1 MKNRNPPRPFPLY
14 AMLHVVALGLG
25 AWAWAGLLTSGS
37 LAQTGAQS
45 GTQISVANRDVV
57 KRMDA
62 MVRARLAVETLTQ
75 MMAGRARF
83 NRANARAARRDLI
96 TVTGAIPRQFR
107 KPHSDPLS
115 RARPLIWLQ
124 WDDFRTRAE
133 ATKKTAQALRVER
146 LERLRLTL
154 PGVINSCLACHKI
167 YRNPG

>member
-1 MKNRNPPRPFPLY
+1 MKNRNPPPRFPLY
-14 AMLHVVALGLG
+14 VMGCAVALGLG
-25 AWAWAGLLTSGS
+25 AWAWVGLLTSGS

-45 GTQISVANRDVV
+45 GTQISVTNPGVV

-75 MMAGRARF
+75 MMAGRTRF
-83 NRANARAARRDLI
+83 NRTTARAARRDLI

-107 KPHSDPLS
+107 KPNSDPLS
-115 RARPLIWLQ
+115 RAQPLIWLQ

-133 ATKKTAQALRVER
+133 VAKKTAQALRVER

-154 PGVINSCLACHKI
+154 PDVINSCLACHKV
-167 YRNPG
+167 YRNPR